1 MSQKATSQKLID
13 IYVMGKRY
21 QVPQGLTIQDALEYA
36 GYQLIRGVGCRSGFC
51 GACATIYRIKGDPQL
66 KYALA
71 CQTVVAPDM
80 YLTQIPFFPA
90 EKAIY
95 DIEELEASGEQVL
108 QLYPDLLTCMGCNSC
123 TKSCPQEIEV
133 MAYIAEAIRGNIAG
147 VAEKSFDCVMCGL
160 CSARCPAGLSQ
171 YNIALLCRRLY
182 GRNIAPKAA
191 HLAERVAEI
200 ESGKFDNDL
209 VALMGMTDGELRSR
223 YSERDIER

>member
-1 MSQKATSQKLID
+1 LSQKATSHKLID
-13 IYVMGKRY
+13 IYIMGKRY

-51 GACATIYRIKGDPQL
+51 GACATIYRVKGDPRL

-71 CQTVVAPDM
+71 CQTVVEPDM

-123 TKSCPQEIEV
+123 TKSCPQDLEV

-191 HLAERVAEI
+191 HLAKRVAEI
-200 ESGKFDNDL
+200 ESGKFDDDL
-209 VALMGMTDGELRSR
+209 VALMGMAEGDLRSR
-223 YSERDIER
+223 YSERDMER

>member
-1 MSQKATSQKLID
+1 LSQKATSQKLID

-71 CQTVVAPDM
+71 CQTVVEPDM

-133 MAYIAEAIRGNIAG
+133 MAYIAQAIRGNIAG

-200 ESGKFDNDL
+200 ESGKFDDDL
-209 VALMGMTDGELRSR
+209 VTLMGMTEGELRSR
-223 YSERDIER
+223 YSERDMER

>member
-21 QVPQGLTIQDALEYA
+21 PVPQGLTIQDALEYA

-200 ESGKFDNDL
+200 ESGKFDDDL
-209 VALMGMTDGELRSR
+209 VALIGMTEGELRSR
-223 YSERDIER
+223 YSERDMER

>member
-182 GRNIAPKAA
+182 GRNIAPRAA

-200 ESGKFDNDL
+200 ESGKFDDDL
-209 VALMGMTDGELRSR
+209 VALIGMTEGELRSR
-223 YSERDIER
+223 YSERDMER

>member
-1 MSQKATSQKLID
+1 LSQKATSQKLID
-13 IYVMGKRY
+13 IYIMGKRY

-51 GACATIYRIKGDPQL
+51 GACATIYRVKGDPQL

-71 CQTVVAPDM
+71 CQTVVEPDM

-123 TKSCPQEIEV
+123 TKSCPQDLEV

-200 ESGKFDNDL
+200 ESGKFNDDL
-209 VALMGMTDGELRSR
+209 AALMGMAAGELRSR
-223 YSERDIER
+223 YSERDMEN

>member
-13 IYVMGKRY
+13 IYVMGKRH

-200 ESGKFDNDL
+200 ESGKFDDDL
-209 VALMGMTDGELRSR
+209 VALIGMTEGELRSR
-223 YSERDIER
+223 YSERDMER

>member
-1 MSQKATSQKLID
+1 LSQKATSQKLID

-200 ESGKFDNDL
+200 ESGKFDDDL
-209 VALMGMTDGELRSR
+209 VALIGMTEGELRSR
-223 YSERDIER
+223 YSERDMER

>member
-1 MSQKATSQKLID
+1 LSQKATSHKLID
-13 IYVMGKRY
+13 IYIMGKRY

-51 GACATIYRIKGDPQL
+51 GACATIYRVKGDPQL

-71 CQTVVAPDM
+71 CQTVVEPDM

-123 TKSCPQEIEV
+123 TKSCPQELEV

-182 GRNIAPKAA
+182 GRNIAPRAA
-191 HLAERVAEI
+191 HLAERVAEV
-200 ESGKFDNDL
+200 ESGQFDDDL
-209 VALMGMTDGELRSR
+209 VALRGMAEGELRSR
-223 YSERDIER
+223 YSERDMES

>member
-13 IYVMGKRY
+13 IYIMGKRY

-51 GACATIYRIKGDPQL
+51 GACATIYRVKGDPQL

-71 CQTVVAPDM
+71 CQTVVEPDM

-123 TKSCPQEIEV
+123 TKSCPQDLEV

-191 HLAERVAEI
+191 HLAKRVAEI
-200 ESGKFDNDL
+200 ESGKFDDDL
-209 VALMGMTDGELRSR
+209 VELVGMAEGELRSR